1 VKIDR
6 ASSFF
11 SDPSNEKLYKAVI
24 LRRVRDRELQRA
36 AQRGKVL
43 CWSQLRNACDKRLRD
58 AIARLQPEVDVRRRA
73 LRNAVNLGIDEPCS
87 AHEFTERLHQ
97 RLREIRMRKRTG
109 RFQLAALANEDGG
122 IERSAEAV
130 HAIAHRYGVI
140 QNRLSASDDEAFGEW
155 LSSLVPS
162 SPTLTL
168 PGGDAWTVRKALP
181 VEVIRREVRKQ
192 RKGKARAL
200 HPFIVEMLHCL
211 PDNHPAE
218 LAYYELLLRFLRCM
232 EEAVFPSH
240 YLQNIGVLIPKK
252 AAGLLH
258 MSTLRDIWL
267 INHGAKLAERCLL
280 HSALTAVGS
289 RVLPNHAG
297 GCKGRGLRPGSG

>member
-1 VKIDR
+1 MRPTGGNQIVKIDR

-109 RFQLAALANEDGG
+109 RFQL
-122 IERSAEAV
+122 
-130 HAIAHRYGVI
+130 
-140 QNRLSASDDEAFGEW
+140 RLSLTRMGASKGARRQSTPSPIVMESYKTGSAHQMTRLLESGFLH
-155 LSSLVPS
+155 LSLRRPPLRSPAVTHGQSARLSLWRS
-162 SPTLTL
+162 S
-168 PGGDAWTVRKALP
+168 GGRCASSA
-181 VEVIRREVRKQ
+181 
-192 RKGKARAL
+192 KARLGRCTHSLSRCCTA
-200 HPFIVEMLHCL
+200 FRIITRRS
-211 PDNHPAE
+211 
-218 LAYYELLLRFLRCM
+218 LRTTSFSFDFFD
-232 EEAVFPSH
+232 VW
-240 YLQNIGVLIPKK
+240 KK
-252 AAGLLH
+252 LCSPH
-258 MSTLRDIWL
+258 TTC
-267 INHGAKLAERCLL
+267 KT
-280 HSALTAVGS
+280 SAF
-289 RVLPNHAG
+289 
-297 GCKGRGLRPGSG
+297 